1 MMKTVRT
8 KRAQY
13 GYNGTCL
20 ARYNTLNTMSKTK
33 CSSDA
38 PVCPPMWNAPV
49 APIYTVNIPTQLPP
63 TRMLR
68 IPRPLPVLRAMPSFG
83 VSMEGPIPGNQEG
96 GTQTPGKDKDD
107 REGGQCRLCGP
118 RILGAIGVPN
128 LDPSE
133 PWPAR
138 NADGSE
144 QNPFEVVMGAAAP
157 DVDIRE
163 QGTYFPQYD
172 VYQPD
177 TAVELTIDPAQPLGI
192 GATTLRL
199 SIPDGYTV
207 PSNGY
212 IYSRTETIVY
222 SWDGVDQNLP
232 SGQVVTLNLTRRPA
246 NPAREVISGSVFVFS
261 SLPTG
266 NSSADIEVTI
276 DADLSVCQVPQG
288 CAGEQGINLKN
299 NNSRGRNYT
308 DGSIFVVRNDNL
320 GGSERTG
327 ALIFTI
333 RSTHWPDQDVSS
345 CIVGDGNDNVA
356 NAQKYCCEIESL
368 TPSDWPQ
375 GANRCAPDGV
385 FQVGRP
391 EEWPRQC
398 PDGYEYSPADDG
410 LSCQKCAQATSS
422 FDPTQ
427 DPSTCPGNGVGC
439 QKCCEDVG
447 VFCP

>member
-38 PVCPPMWNAPV
+38 PVCPPMWNAPI

-68 IPRPLPVLRAMPSFG
+68 IPRPLPTLRAMPSFG

-96 GTQTPGKDKDD
+96 GTQTPGKSKDD
-107 REGGQCRLCGP
+107 RIGGQCRLCGP

-128 LDPSE
+128 PDPSE

-144 QNPFEVVMGAAAP
+144 QNPFEVQMGAATVGGRIRGANLTVSPSYQVYEPGALIACTYSGFAP
-157 DVDIRE
+157 FGQD
-163 QGTYFPQYD
+163 
-172 VYQPD
+172 D
-177 TAVELTIDPAQPLGI
+177 TQNFMISSQ
-192 GATTLRL
+192 
-199 SIPDGYTV
+199 
-207 PSNGY
+207 
-212 IYSRTETIVY
+212 
-222 SWDGVDQNLP
+222 GVDFETAIP
-232 SGQVVTLNLTRRPA
+232 SSGIAYTAQETLEYTMPEPMVGGARLTVTRRPVSAGDSRGEIPVGA
-246 NPAREVISGSVFVFS
+246 NVFIFTSG
-261 SLPTG
+261 PTG
-266 NSSADIEVTI
+266 NSSADLEIMTA
-276 DADLSVCQVPQG
+276 ADRSISS
-288 CAGEQGINLKN
+288 INLKDS
-299 NNSRGRNYT
+299 NSRGRNYT
-308 DGSIFVVRNDNL
+308 DNSIFVVINDNL
-320 GGSERTG
+320 GGGERTG
-327 ALIFTI
+327 ALVFTT

-356 NAQKYCCEIESL
+356 NAQKYCCEVENL
-368 TPSDWPQ
+368 TPGDWPQ

-398 PDGYEYSPADDG
+398 PDGYEYAPADDG
-410 LSCQKCAQATSS
+410 LSCQKCTQGTSS

-427 DPSTCPGNGVGC
+427 DPSNCPGNGVGC
-439 QKCCEDVG
+439 QKCCEDAG
-447 VFCP
+447 VFCN

>member
-68 IPRPLPVLRAMPSFG
+68 IPRPLPTLRAMPSFG
-83 VSMEGPIPGNQEG
+83 VSMEGPIPGSQEG
-96 GTQTPGKDKDD
+96 GTQTPGRDKDD
-107 REGGQCRLCGP
+107 RVGGQCRLCGP

-128 LDPSE
+128 PDPSE

-138 NADGSE
+138 DADGSE
-144 QNPFEVVMGAAAP
+144 QNPFEVQMGALAVGERIRGASLTESPSYQVYDPGALIDCTYTGGAP
-157 DVDIRE
+157 FISDRTSGFIITSPGVNFLTDIPSTGIAYTAQE
-163 QGTYFPQYD
+163 TLE
-172 VYQPD
+172 YQLEDAGPVGR
-177 TAVELTIDPAQPLGI
+177 ASFV
-192 GATTLRL
+192 L
-199 SIPDGYTV
+199 S
-207 PSNGY
+207 
-212 IYSRTETIVY
+212 
-222 SWDGVDQNLP
+222 
-232 SGQVVTLNLTRRPA
+232 RRPVSA
-246 NPAREVISGSVFVFS
+246 GDTREAINDGDSVFIFTS
-261 SLPTG
+261 GPTG
-266 NSSADIEVTI
+266 NST
-276 DADLSVCQVPQG
+276 ADLEITTAADRSISS
-288 CAGEQGINLKN
+288 INVKDS
-299 NNSRGRNYT
+299 NSRGRNYT
-308 DGSIFVVRNDNL
+308 DNSIFVVINDNL
-320 GGSERTG
+320 GGGERTG
-327 ALIFTI
+327 ALIFTT

-368 TPSDWPQ
+368 TPSNWPQ

-410 LSCQKCAQATSS
+410 LSCQKCTQGTSS

-427 DPSTCPGNGVGC
+427 DPSNCPGNGVGC
-439 QKCCEDVG
+439 QKCCEDAG
-447 VFCP
+447 VFCN

>member
-38 PVCPPMWNAPV
+38 PVCPPMWNAPI

-68 IPRPLPVLRAMPSFG
+68 IPRPLPTLRAMPSFG
-83 VSMEGPIPGNQEG
+83 VSMEGPIPGSQEG
-96 GTQTPGKDKDD
+96 GTQTPGKTKDD
-107 REGGQCRLCGP
+107 RIGGQCRLCGP

-128 LDPSE
+128 PDPSE

-144 QNPFEVVMGAAAP
+144 QNPFEVQMGALAVGGRIRGANLTVSPSYQVYEPGALIACTYNGGGAAFTSEMTQNFRLSSP
-157 DVDIRE
+157 GVDFR
-163 QGTYFPQYD
+163 T
-172 VYQPD
+172 
-177 TAVELTIDPAQPLGI
+177 LGI
-192 GATTLRL
+192 IPITGIAYTAQETLEYTMNEPAMGGATF
-199 SIPDGYTV
+199 TV
-207 PSNGY
+207 S
-212 IYSRTETIVY
+212 
-222 SWDGVDQNLP
+222 
-232 SGQVVTLNLTRRPA
+232 RRPVSA
-246 NPAREVISGSVFVFS
+246 GDTRVAINDGDSVFIFTSGS
-261 SLPTG
+261 TG
-266 NSSADIEVTI
+266 NSSADLEIMTA
-276 DADLSVCQVPQG
+276 ADRSISS
-288 CAGEQGINLKN
+288 INVKDS
-299 NNSRGRNYT
+299 NSRGRNYT
-308 DGSIFVVRNDNL
+308 DNSIFVVINDNL
-320 GGSERTG
+320 GGGERTG
-327 ALIFTI
+327 ALIFTT

-356 NAQKYCCEIESL
+356 NAQQYCCEIESL
-368 TPSDWPQ
+368 TPGDWPQ

-398 PDGYEYSPADDG
+398 PDGYEYAPADDG
-410 LSCQKCAQATSS
+410 LSCQKCTQGTSS

-427 DPSTCPGNGVGC
+427 DPSNCPGNGVGC
-439 QKCCEDVG
+439 QKCCEDAG
-447 VFCP
+447 VFCN